1 MRLLMIIK
9 LLARELALADFI
21 LVFVRRDAV
30 FGDGIAV
37 AIFNGLGGFG
47 AVGGFVADLWLGG
60 SERIRGGRSVVGM
73 IVHCSGDDGGSCGEP
88 RGR

>member
-21 LVFVRRDAV
+21 LVFVRRDAM

-37 AIFNGLGGFG
+37 SVFNGLGGFG
-47 AVGGFVADLWLGG
+47 TVGGFVTDLWLGG
-60 SERIRGGRSVVGM
+60 SERIWGGRSVVGI
-73 IVHCSGDDGGSCGEP
+73 IVHCSSDDGGSCGEP
-88 RGR
+88 RRR